1 MVRKLSLAIVFMG
14 TLVIGFTAFAAPVSA
29 TTCSG
34 RYKTCLQVCPHGK
47 RAPMHVL
54 GFYQIASGPDAGI
67 A

>member
-47 RAPMHVL
+47 RCPHACA
-54 GFYQIASGPDAGI
+54 GFYQIASGWMLG
-67 A
+67 

>member
-34 RYKTCLQVCPHGK
+34 RYKTCPTSMPPWKALPPCMCSGFIKLPPD
-47 RAPMHVL
+47 RML
-54 GFYQIASGPDAGI
+54 G
-67 A
+67 